1 MSSKKSQYKSIKKK
15 KKKLFA
21 LSCLNK
27 VRKNLIN
34 KKIKKER

>member
-1 MSSKKSQYKSIKKK
+1 MSSKKSQYKSKKETK
-15 KKKLFA
+15 KNLFA

-34 KKIKKER
+34 KKI

>member
-1 MSSKKSQYKSIKKK
+1 MSSKKSQYKSIKK